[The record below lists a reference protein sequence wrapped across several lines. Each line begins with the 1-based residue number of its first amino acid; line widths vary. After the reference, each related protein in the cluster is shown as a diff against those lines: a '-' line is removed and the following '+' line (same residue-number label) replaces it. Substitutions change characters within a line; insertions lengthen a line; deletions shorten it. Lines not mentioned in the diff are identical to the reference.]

1 MKILFFIII
10 IIPIVIIGE
19 LHINKTIKNIV
30 LLLLTFLYNN
40 LLGLATWFS
49 MFIICYSVY
58 FFHLFFLPTIIIGIS
73 ILIFLIP
80 INIYVKRKIDI
91 NIIVYIILNVI
102 AFMTGLC
109 LSWRG

>member
-49 MFIICYSVY
+49 MFIICYSVLY
-58 FFHLFFLPTIIIGIS
+58 
-73 ILIFLIP
+73 
-80 INIYVKRKIDI
+80 
-91 NIIVYIILNVI
+91 
-102 AFMTGLC
+102 
-109 LSWRG
+109 